1 MASLLF
7 WHFGATKYDV
17 RIYGVGSAGKPMK
30 SFIYFF
36 ERARAL
42 WRPANLQT
50 TLPAQ
55 EDRSSM
61 AELARLLGES
71 PPPSL
76 PGEEQDKDRAGL

>member
-17 RIYGVGSAGKPMK
+17 RVYGVGSAGKPMK
-30 SFIYFF
+30 SFIYFL
-36 ERARAL
+36 ERARAR

-50 TLPAQ
+50 SIPETAP

-61 AELARLLGES
+61 ADLARLLGDS
-71 PPPSL
+71 PRPPL
-76 PGEEQDKDRAGL
+76 PGEKQDPLP